1 MLKADSS
8 GLSTKHAYR
17 SLCWLTIIQL
27 KVQKAFLHGVAGC
40 IEHTTSHWEMLQ
52 NAKAAERQIAIAWLD
67 LENAYGSVRHMLA
80 QFALK
85 WYHVPDSMMEL
96 LFKYQERIYLRVE
109 TDKWISK
116 WFHLAIGVPRGCTG
130 STMVFDVDFQILLDL
145 HKWLMR
151 GLNPAP
157 GYTLSSTK
165 IRIRVRAYA
174 DDVETIGESPEQW
187 QQSICAF
194 QQALEWTKSMKA
206 KATKCRSL
214 ALRKFHKEEKQTKF

>member
-1 MLKADSS
+1 
-8 GLSTKHAYR
+8 
-17 SLCWLTIIQL
+17 
-27 KVQKAFLHGVAGC
+27 
-40 IEHTTSHWEMLQ
+40 
-52 NAKAAERQIAIAWLD
+52 
-67 LENAYGSVRHMLA
+67 MLA

-116 WFHLAIGVPRGCTG
+116 WFHLAIGVPQGCTG

-174 DDVETIGESPEQW
+174 DDVETIGESPEQC
-187 QQSICAF
+187 QQSIGAF

-206 KATKCRSL
+206 KAAKCRSL
-214 ALRKFHKEEKQTKF
+214 ALRKFRKEEKQTKF